1 MFRIGSPAD
10 NRAIDRLAA
19 HRGHLKL
26 PHRTKHRQELAEK
39 GRRQFDDLAQV
50 AAADA
55 CRAAA
60 SDHMDEGIRV
70 RGIEARYPLSLG
82 QPVSKFS
89 HTLFSRGDERIGG
102 WRAV

>member
-1 MFRIGSPAD
+1 
-10 NRAIDRLAA
+10 
-19 HRGHLKL
+19 
-26 PHRTKHRQELAEK
+26 
-39 GRRQFDDLAQV
+39 
-50 AAADA
+50 
-55 CRAAA
+55 
-60 SDHMDEGIRV
+60 MDEGIRV